1 MEDPMF
7 ATQLRL
13 EGKVNREEAPP
24 PKNAVSIQ
32 TNDEESFPVR
42 EPAPV
47 HAMPSRPF
55 DAATRARP
63 NP

>member
-1 MEDPMF
+1 MF

-42 EPAPV
+42 KPAPV
-47 HAMPSRPF
+47 YTMPFRPS
-55 DAATRARP
+55 DAATRVRP
-63 NP
+63 DP